1 MTLREELQKVI
12 KGEAVDDEKTL
23 EEYSKGYS
31 IFQVKPRVIVFP
43 KDEQDVKKLVTFVQ
57 KHPAKKLSITARS
70 AGTDMSGGCL
80 GESIILD
87 FTKHMNT
94 LKEVGNELVYGEVKG
109 YAVVQ
114 PGMYYRDF
122 ERAALKKNLF
132 FPPYPASKDICAMGG
147 IVSNNSGGE
156 KSLTFGKAEDYVLEY
171 KMILADGEEH
181 VFYPLGKIE
190 LAKKLKLKGFEGNI
204 YRKLYQLVADNFDLL
219 QKAKPDV
226 SKNSAGYAL
235 WNVWDGKTFNIPKLL
250 VGAQGTLG
258 ICTQVKLRLVEPKKH
273 SALLVIFLK
282 DLQPLGGLVKK
293 VLEKKPES
301 FESYDDQTLK
311 LALRFLPDFVKLL
324 GAKSMLSL
332 AFQFFPEAKMLLFG
346 GLPKLILLAEFTGD
360 SETAVRE
367 KAKQAQAHVQKSAS
381 WRTRITKNAKEVEKY
396 FSIRRQSFSLL
407 HSHAKGM
414 FAAPFVDDVVVKPE
428 HLPEFLPKLNALM
441 APYQKQKK
449 LIYTIAGH
457 AGDGNFHIIPL
468 MDLSKPDVRAI
479 ISELTPKVH
488 KLVLKYKGS
497 ITGEHNDGLVRTPYL
512 KKMYGPKVYKLF
524 EEVKNIFDPK
534 NIFNPGKKVGGSLAY
549 STKHIIQKTD

>member
-1 MTLREELQKVI
+1 MTLRDELQKII
-12 KGEAVDDEKTL
+12 KGEVVDDEKML
-23 EEYSKGYS
+23 EEYSRGYS
-31 IFQVKPRVIVFP
+31 IFEVKPRVIVFP
-43 KDEQDVKKLVTFVQ
+43 RDEEDVKKLVTFVK

-87 FTKHMNT
+87 FSKHMNT
-94 LKEVGNELVYGEVKG
+94 LKEVGNELVRGEVKG
-109 YAVVQ
+109 YAIVQ

-132 FPPYPASKDICAMGG
+132 FPSYPASKDICAMGG
-147 IVSNNSGGE
+147 IVSNNAGGE
-156 KSLTFGKAEDYVLEY
+156 KSLTFGKTEEYVLEY
-171 KMILADGEEH
+171 KMILADGKEH
-181 VFYPLGKIE
+181 VFRPLGKSE
-190 LAKKLKLKGFEGNI
+190 LAKKLKLKGFKGDL
-204 YRKLYQLVADNFDLL
+204 YRKLYQLVTDNFDLL
-219 QKAKPDV
+219 QKAKPNV
-226 SKNSAGYAL
+226 SKNSSGYAL

-258 ICTQVKLRLVEPKKH
+258 ICTEVKLRLIEPKRH

-282 DLQPLGGLVKK
+282 DLQLLGGLVKK
-293 VLEKKPES
+293 VLEKNPES

-324 GAKSMLSL
+324 GAKNVLSL
-332 AFQFFPEAKMLLFG
+332 AFQFLPEMKMVLFG

-360 SETAVRE
+360 SEKEVHE
-367 KAKQAQAHVQKSAS
+367 KAKEAREHIREFAFRSRV
-381 WRTRITKNAKEVEKY
+381 TKNKKEVEKY

-407 HSHAKGM
+407 HSHAKGL

-428 HLPEFLPKLNALM
+428 HLPEFLPRLNALV

-457 AGDGNFHIIPL
+457 AGDGNFHVIPL
-468 MDLSKPDVRAI
+468 MDLSKPEIRAI
-479 ISELTPKVH
+479 IPELMSKVH
-488 KLVLKYKGS
+488 KLVFKYKGS
-497 ITGEHNDGLVRTPYL
+497 ITGEHNDGLIRTPYL
-512 KKMYGPKVYKLF
+512 KNMYGPKVYKLF
-524 EEVKNIFDPK
+524 EEVKNIFDPQ

-549 STKHIIQKTD
+549 SAKHIIQKTD